1 MGVAVDRVIGC
12 GEAVRHL
19 WEFLD
24 QGLDDDDQQAVEEHL
39 AFCMR
44 CCGELEFARQLRRR
58 LRATGVGGLPGDV
71 AERLG
76 RFIDDLGSGESGG
89 GVA

>member
-1 MGVAVDRVIGC
+1 MSTDHVIGC
-12 GEAVRHL
+12 REAVKHL

-24 QGLDDDDQQAVEEHL
+24 LDLAADDQHAVEEHL

-44 CCGELEFARQLRRR
+44 CCGELEFARELRRR
-58 LRATGVGGLPGDV
+58 LRATGTGELPGDV

-76 RFIDDLGSGESGG
+76 RFIDDLGAGG
-89 GVA
+89 GVT

>member
-1 MGVAVDRVIGC
+1 VNTDRVIGC
-12 GEAVRHL
+12 GEAVKHL
-19 WEFLD
+19 WEFID
-24 QGLDDDDQQAVEEHL
+24 RGLAADDQQAVEEHL

-44 CCGELEFARQLRRR
+44 CCGELEFARELRRR
-58 LRATGVGGLPGDV
+58 LRATGTDGLPGDV

-76 RFIDDLGSGESGG
+76 RFIDDLGAGG

>member
-1 MGVAVDRVIGC
+1 MSTDHVIGC
-12 GEAVRHL
+12 REAVKHL

-24 QGLDDDDQQAVEEHL
+24 QGLAADDQQAVEEHL

-44 CCGELEFARQLRRR
+44 CCGELEFARELHRR
-58 LRATGVGGLPGDV
+58 LRATGTGELPGDV

-76 RFIDDLGSGESGG
+76 RVIDDLGAQPGG